1 MSSNGLESIQILN
14 TAIIKLKE
22 KGLNSSYEERL
33 KRVCDSPALDAINRS
48 ISLLSE
54 GQKISRDQAA
64 VIIIDTIRELDAV
77 WNDYIMMEGIDKL
90 KSLLKAQDS

>member
-1 MSSNGLESIQILN
+1 MQILN

-33 KRVCDSPALDAINRS
+33 KRLCDSPALDALNRS
-48 ISLLSE
+48 ISFLSE
-54 GQKISRDQAA
+54 SQKVSRDQAA
-64 VIIIDTIRELDAV
+64 VTIIDTIKELETV

-90 KSLLKAQDS
+90 KSLLKTQN

>member
-1 MSSNGLESIQILN
+1 VSNTGLESMQILN

-33 KRVCDSPALDAINRS
+33 KRLCDSPALDALNRS
-48 ISLLSE
+48 ISFLSE
-54 GQKISRDQAA
+54 SQKVSRDQAA
-64 VIIIDTIRELDAV
+64 VTIIDTIKELETV

-90 KSLLKAQDS
+90 KSLLKTQN

>member
-1 MSSNGLESIQILN
+1 MSNTGLESMQILN

-33 KRVCDSPALDAINRS
+33 KRLCDSPALDALNRS
-48 ISLLSE
+48 ISFLSE
-54 GQKISRDQAA
+54 SQKVSRDQAA
-64 VIIIDTIRELDAV
+64 VTIIDTIKELETV

-90 KSLLKAQDS
+90 KSLLKTQN